1 MSWLTRYRL
10 YLYLRYS
17 MWIYPAVGILAG
29 WAALALVIQIDRA
42 LGWQM
47 NIGIDTARLIIGTV
61 TGSMFSMMVVVTSAM
76 LVAVQL
82 ASAQLTPRVITL
94 LYRNRVKKLALAVF
108 ASTFTFSL
116 SLLVRL
122 ETSVPLLTGYVAAY
136 SFLLNLILF
145 LYFIDSI
152 GKTLRPSTIVG
163 TIAHDGRHVIES
175 VYPLPLFENDAQ
187 PAPPAPLRGEARLT
201 ISSMDDG
208 VVLAFDLKGLV
219 TIAQRSHC
227 LIELVP
233 EVGDFVAAGDPL
245 FKIYEGDGEL
255 SPDALSAEALRDSVA
270 IGRERTLEQD
280 PMFALRVIVD
290 IASKALSPA
299 INDPTTAVIVIDQL
313 HQLLR
318 DIGRRQLDDGMET
331 TSDGRV
337 LLVYRT
343 PNWEDFVS
351 LAVTEIRQYGATSI
365 QVTRRLQAMLEN
377 LFETL
382 PEVRRSVLAEELALL
397 SGTIKRAF
405 VDPEEQDR
413 ASVGDLQG
421 VGGRSP
427 ASRRMGRF
435 ALKT

>member
-1 MSWLTRYRL
+1 MSWLTRYRILL
-10 YLYLRYS
+10 YFRYS
-17 MWIYPAVGILAG
+17 MWIFPAVGIIAG
-29 WAALALVIQIDRA
+29 WVTLALFMQIDRA
-42 LGWQM
+42 MGWQM
-47 NIGIDTARLIIGTV
+47 SIGVDTARLVIGTV
-61 TGSMFSMMVVVTSAM
+61 TGSMFSLVVVISSAL

-82 ASAQLTPRVITL
+82 ASAQLTPRIITL
-94 LYRNRVKKLALAVF
+94 LYRNRARKVSVAIF
-108 ASTFTFSL
+108 AFTFTFSL

-122 ETSVPLLTGYVAAY
+122 ETNVPLLTGYVAAY

-145 LYFIDSI
+145 IYFIDSI

-163 TIAHDGRHVIES
+163 DIAQAGRYVIES
-175 VYPLPLFENDAQ
+175 VYPQPLSEDDSG
-187 PAPPAPLRGEARLT
+187 PPSPTLLHGGAAST
-201 ISSMDDG
+201 IRSTEDG

-219 TIAQRSHC
+219 TIAKRSRC
-227 LIELVP
+227 VIELVP
-233 EVGDFVAAGDPL
+233 QVGDFVAAGDPL
-245 FKIYEGDGEL
+245 FRISEYDGEL
-255 SPDALSAEALRDSVA
+255 SPEVLRNSVA

-299 INDPTTAVIVIDQL
+299 INDPTTAVIAIDQL

-331 TSDGRV
+331 TGDGRL

-351 LAVTEIRQYGATSI
+351 LALTEIRQYGATSI

-377 LFETL
+377 LIETL
-382 PEVRRSVLAEELALL
+382 PGFRHAVLEEELALL
-397 SGTIKRAF
+397 SGTIERTF
-405 VDPEEQDR
+405 VDPEERER
-413 ASVGDLQG
+413 ASIGDLQG

-427 ASRRMGRF
+427 ASRKTTHF
-435 ALKT
+435 AMKT

>member
-1 MSWLTRYRL
+1 MSWLTRYHTRL
-10 YLYLRYS
+10 YFRYS
-17 MWIYPAVGILAG
+17 MWIFPAIGILAG
-29 WAALALVIQIDRA
+29 WGVLALVMQIDRA
-42 LGWQM
+42 MGWQM

-61 TGSMFSMMVVVTSAM
+61 TGSMFSLVVVVSSAL

-82 ASAQLTPRVITL
+82 ASAQLTPRIITL
-94 LYRNRVKKLALAVF
+94 LYRNKVRKLAVAVF
-108 ASTFTFSL
+108 AFTFTFSL

-122 ETSVPLLTGYVAAY
+122 ETSVPLVTAYVAAY

-163 TIAHDGRHVIES
+163 DIAQEGRRVIES
-175 VYPLPLFENDAQ
+175 VYPQPLSGNDS
-187 PAPPAPLRGEARLT
+187 APPSPTLLYSGPTST
-201 ISSMDDG
+201 IGNTEDG
-208 VVLAFDLKGLV
+208 VVLAFDVKGLV
-219 TIAQRSHC
+219 TIAERSRC

-245 FKIYEGDGEL
+245 FRIYESDGEL
-255 SPDALSAEALRDSVA
+255 SPDALRDSVA
-270 IGRERTLEQD
+270 LGRERTLEQD

-299 INDPTTAVIVIDQL
+299 INDPTTAVIAIDQL

-331 TSDGRV
+331 NGDGRV

-365 QVTRRLQAMLEN
+365 QVTRRLQAMLQN
-377 LFETL
+377 LIETL
-382 PEVRRSVLAEELALL
+382 PEFRHPVLEEELALL
-397 SGTIKRAF
+397 SGTIKRTF
-405 VDPEEQDR
+405 VDPEERDR
-413 ASVGDLQG
+413 ASIADLQG
-421 VGGRSP
+421 VGGR
-427 ASRRMGRF
+427 ALANRKMERF
-435 ALKT
+435 AVKT

>member
-10 YLYLRYS
+10 HLYFRYS
-17 MWIYPAVGILAG
+17 MWIYPAIGILAG
-29 WAALALVIQIDRA
+29 WVALALVTQIDRA

-94 LYRNRVKKLALAVF
+94 LYRNRVRKLVLAVF
-108 ASTFTFSL
+108 ACTFTFSL

-163 TIAHDGRHVIES
+163 TIAHDGRQVIES
-175 VYPLPLFENDAQ
+175 VYPLPLSENDAQ
-187 PAPPAPLRGEARLT
+187 PVSPALLRGEPRLT
-201 ISSMDDG
+201 IPSMDDG

-219 TIAQRSHC
+219 TIAQRSRC

-245 FKIYEGDGEL
+245 FRIYEGDGEL
-255 SPDALSAEALRDSVA
+255 SPDALRDSVA
-270 IGRERTLEQD
+270 VGRERTLEQD

-299 INDPTTAVIVIDQL
+299 INDPTTAVIAIDQL

-337 LLVYRT
+337 LLVFRT

-377 LFETL
+377 LVETL
-382 PEVRRSVLAEELALL
+382 PEFRRPVLEEELALL

-405 VDPEEQDR
+405 VDPEERDR

-427 ASRRMGRF
+427 ASRRVGRF
-435 ALKT
+435 AMNAMKT